1 MKQKKAPMRK
11 CVGCGEQKSKKE
23 LIRIVKNN
31 EDEIFV
37 DDTSKANGRG
47 VYICNNVDC
56 FEKAH
61 ANKQLE
67 RSLKC
72 RINEDL
78 YDELKTKIDK

>member
-1 MKQKKAPMRK
+1 MKVKKIPMRK

-47 VYICNNVDC
+47 VYICNNIDC

-78 YDELKTKIDK
+78 YDELKTKMNK